1 MKRLTFA
8 RQIYL
13 LQVVV
18 VLVAVG
24 IATVVYGAL
33 ATLDNRADAESTA
46 LAIARTVAQTP
57 DVRVEVER
65 LSALDELGTPGELAA
80 GAVQAAAVGIGERTG
95 ALFVVVTDD
104 RGLRVAHPTASM
116 LGERVSTDPGEA
128 LAGREETRW
137 EAGTLGDSARAKVP
151 VFAPGSESR
160 VVGEVSVGFGAAS
173 VLDRLGDDLLAV
185 ALTAALAL
193 AVGVGA
199 SALLSRRLRRQ
210 TLGLQPSELA
220 GLVHD
225 QTAVIGG
232 IAEGVLGVSVD
243 GRVTVCNDR
252 AEHLLGLSSPVGR
265 DIRSLR
271 VSGEPGPSGDPG
283 LPEELLSAL
292 AEVSAHSPRS
302 LRLVTGGRILYADV
316 VRVARDG
323 VDLGAVVS
331 LRDET
336 DVESLSRRL
345 TAVSALS
352 TALRVQRH
360 EFANQLHLVSGLLAT
375 GQVAAAGEY
384 LGGVLATGPVAYPLA
399 ESALVTEPYLQAFL
413 GAKSIEAHE
422 RGVALRIGEGTM
434 VRGTL
439 VRPDEVTTV
448 LGNLIDNAVA
458 AAVAGGRLPREVE
471 VEVLDDGADLHLA
484 VSDSG
489 DGVAG
494 DPWAPRTSPIAT
506 PRATA
511 DPVDPSQVRGLGFGL
526 PLARDIAR
534 RGGGDVWVADPGGA
548 ASGALFCARLTNVVG
563 PTKGD

>member
-33 ATLDNRADAESTA
+33 ATVDNRADAESTA

-57 DVRVEVER
+57 DIRAEVER
-65 LSALDELGTPGELAA
+65 LSALDELGTPAELAG
-80 GAVQAAAVGIGERTG
+80 GAVQSAAVTIGERTG

-104 RGLRVAHPTASM
+104 RGLRIAHPTASM
-116 LGERVSTDPGEA
+116 LGERVSTDPREA
-128 LAGREETRW
+128 LAGREETSW
-137 EAGTLGDSARAKVP
+137 ETGTLGDSARAKVP

-185 ALTAALAL
+185 ALTAVLAL

-199 SALLSRRLRRQ
+199 SALLARRLRRQ
-210 TLGLQPSELA
+210 TLGLQPAELA

-252 AEHLLGLSSPVGR
+252 AEQLLELSSPVGR

-271 VSGEPGPSGDPG
+271 ASGG
-283 LPEELLSAL
+283 LPLSDELLSAL
-292 AEVSAHSPRS
+292 AEVTAGSPRS

-336 DVESLSRRL
+336 DMESLSRRL

-375 GQVAAAGEY
+375 GQVAAAGDY

-422 RGVALRIGEGTM
+422 RGVALRVGEGSL

-458 AAVAGGRLPREVE
+458 AAVAGDRLPREVE
-471 VEVLDDGADLHLA
+471 VEVLDDGADLHVA

-506 PRATA
+506 LRGQA
-511 DPVDPSQVRGLGFGL
+511 DPVDLSQVRGLGFGL

-534 RGGGDVWVADPGGA
+534 RGGGDVWVADAGGA
-548 ASGALFCARLTNVVG
+548 ESGALFCARLANVVG
-563 PTKGD
+563 PRRETE

>member
-24 IATVVYGAL
+24 IATVVYGVL

-46 LAIARTVAQTP
+46 LAIARTVAETP
-57 DVRVEVER
+57 DVRADVER
-65 LSALDELGTPGELAA
+65 LSALPELGPPEELAS
-80 GAVQAAAVGIGERTG
+80 GAVQTTALRIGERTG

-104 RGLRVAHPTASM
+104 RGMRVAHPTASK

-128 LAGREETRW
+128 LAGREETSW

-151 VFAPGSESR
+151 VFATGAGGDR

-173 VLDRLGDDLLAV
+173 VLDRLGGDLLAV
-185 ALTAALAL
+185 AFTAALAL

-199 SALLSRRLRRQ
+199 SALLARRLRRQ

-232 IAEGVLGVSVD
+232 IAEGVIGTSDD
-243 GRVTVCNDR
+243 GRVTVCNER
-252 AEHLLGLSSPVGR
+252 AAHLLGVSSPVGR
-265 DIRSLR
+265 DIRSL
-271 VSGEPGPSGDPG
+271 G
-283 LPEELLSAL
+283 LPDDLLSAL
-292 AEVSAHSPRS
+292 DEVSAESPRA

-316 VRVARDG
+316 VRVERDG
-323 VDLGAVVS
+323 ADLGAVVS

-336 DVESLSRRL
+336 GVESLSRQL
-345 TAVSALS
+345 TAVTALS

-375 GQVAAAGEY
+375 GRVDAAGEY
-384 LGGVLATGPVAYPLA
+384 LGEVLARGPVAYPMTGSDL
-399 ESALVTEPYLQAFL
+399 LTEPYLQAFL

-422 RGVALRIGEGTM
+422 RGVALRVGE
-434 VRGTL
+434 GTL
-439 VRPDEVTTV
+439 VRGALLRPDEATTV

-458 AAVAGGRLPREVE
+458 AAVAGRREPRVVE

-489 DGVAG
+489 DGVGG
-494 DPWAPRTSPIAT
+494 DPWAPRTAPVRT
-506 PRATA
+506 E
-511 DPVDPSQVRGLGFGL
+511 PVDPRQVRGLGFGL
-526 PLARDIAR
+526 PLAREIAR
-534 RGGGDVWVADPGGA
+534 RGGGDVWVADGGGA
-548 ASGALFCARLTNVVG
+548 ESGALFCARLMNVVG
-563 PTKGD
+563 PPKGM